1 MTSPKMIMIKGRN
14 FIILKRLL
22 TQFKMKQI
30 FTVCLLFLSI
40 MAIAQKKQQPLKWK
54 TLFNGKDLKDWK
66 IKIKDHPL
74 NENFGNT
81 FRVENGVMKVRYDQY
96 DDFKEQYGHVF
107 YKNKF
112 SAYLLVIEY
121 RFVGDQV
128 KGGPGWAFR
137 NSGAMLHCQSPES
150 MFVDQD
156 FPISLEDQL
165 LGGNGKDERPTSNLC
180 TPGTNVFLKGKLFT
194 PHCVNS
200 TSKTYQGD
208 QWVHAEA
215 LVLGDSIIKHI
226 VDTDTVMV
234 YEKPQ
239 YDGNDKWV
247 KKSGLKGGALIKE
260 GFISLQSESHPC
272 EFRKVELFD
281 LQPYMDNPEKL
292 RSILQTLAV
301 RKK

>member
-1 MTSPKMIMIKGRN
+1 
-14 FIILKRLL
+14 
-22 TQFKMKQI
+22 MKQI
-30 FTVCLLFLSI
+30 STACLLLLSVI
-40 MAIAQKKQQPLKWK
+40 TLAQKKPSSFKWIK
-54 TLFNGKDLKDWK
+54 LFNGRDIKDWK
-66 IKIKDHPL
+66 VKIKDHPL

-81 FRVENGVMKVRYDQY
+81 FRVENGVMKVSYDQY
-96 DDFKEQYGHVF
+96 DNFKEQYGHIF
-107 YKNKF
+107 YKQKF
-112 SAYLLVIEY
+112 SAYLLVVEY

-137 NSGAMLHCQSPES
+137 NNGIMLHCQSPES
-150 MFVDQD
+150 MYVDQD

-165 LGGNGKDERPTSNLC
+165 LGGNGKDERSTCNLC

-200 TSKTYQGD
+200 TSKTFQGD

-226 VDTDTVMV
+226 VNTDTVMV

-239 YDGNDKWV
+239 YDGKDKWV
-247 KKSGLKGGALIKE
+247 KKLGLENGKLIQE
-260 GFISLQSESHPC
+260 GYISLQSESHPC

-281 LQPYMDNPEKL
+281 LSKYIRNPKKLKSILEKL
-292 RSILQTLAV
+292 AA
-301 RKK
+301 RKD